1 MTYGTI
7 IIGGGI
13 IGCSTAFHLSRMGQ
27 KVLLLEQS
35 KIATGTTGNS
45 FAWANASVKTTDRTY
60 HNLNAAGVKGYNALQ
75 DEFGNETLGVNPA
88 GAVEVVSK
96 SDADGFRA
104 MQERARALT
113 AFGYANRW
121 ISNGELRLLE
131 PEMTFPDDAEA
142 LLSPMIC

>member
-1 MTYGTI
+1 M
-7 IIGGGI
+7 
-13 IGCSTAFHLSRMGQ
+13 
-27 KVLLLEQS
+27 
-35 KIATGTTGNS
+35 
-45 FAWANASVKTTDRTY
+45 
-60 HNLNAAGVKGYNALQ
+60 KGYNALQ

-121 ISNGELRLLE
+121 ISNDELRLLE